1 MPQGF
6 FELIYDRTMVYPY
19 ENRHF
24 SFVVLS
30 GSGLTDAIPRF
41 VPAPSAS
48 SFYLTGPRSPSS
60 RYGCLLQRPAL
71 FYPLL
76 LLQRNHLCPALA
88 AAGIGIILILL
99 RPNPKWEAWSNPN
112 RDMTQ
117 TPHHKVK
124 PQVSPASKPPPHG
137 VCRSPQSAIVS
148 A

>member
-30 GSGLTDAIPRF
+30 GSGLTDTIPRV

-60 RYGCLLQRPAL
+60 RYGCLLQRSAL

-76 LLQRNHLCPALA
+76 LLQRNHLRPALA

-112 RDMTQ
+112 RDVAQ
-117 TPHHKVK
+117 TP
-124 PQVSPASKPPPHG
+124 PQRANKIQAPLTK
-137 VCRSPQSAIVS
+137 
-148 A
+148 